1 MNVGEIFEVT
11 ILVTENDTARAFGSG
26 TLEVL
31 ATPKMIALMEMASYK
46 SLEKYLENGQ
56 SSVGTYLDVKHVS
69 ATPVGMKVTAKAEI
83 TVVDGRRV
91 EFNVSAYDVKGLIG
105 EGKHER
111 FIVNDE
117 KFVAK
122 TYQKLEK

>member
-1 MNVGEIFEVT
+1 MNIGEIFEVT

-69 ATPVGMKVTAKAEI
+69 ATPVGMQVKAKAEI
-83 TVVDGRRV
+83 TVIDGRRI
-91 EFNVSAYDVKGLIG
+91 EFNVSAYDEKGLIG

-111 FIVNDE
+111 FVVFSE

-122 TYQKLEK
+122 TYAKLK

>member
-1 MNVGEIFEVT
+1 
-11 ILVTENDTARAFGSG
+11 
-26 TLEVL
+26 
-31 ATPKMIALMEMASYK
+31 MIALMEMASYK

-69 ATPVGMKVTAKAEI
+69 ATPVGMQVTAKAEI
-83 TVVDGRRV
+83 TAVDGRRV
-91 EFNVSAYDVKGLIG
+91 EFNVSAYDEKGLIG

-117 KFVAK
+117 KFIAK
-122 TYQKLEK
+122 TYQKLDK

>member
-91 EFNVSAYDVKGLIG
+91 EFNVSAYDEKGLIG

-111 FIVNDE
+111 YIINE
-117 KFVAK
+117 KKFK
-122 TYQKLEK
+122 ERLFN

>member
-1 MNVGEIFEVT
+1 MNVGETFEVN

-26 TLEVL
+26 TLDVL

-91 EFNVSAYDVKGLIG
+91 EFNVSAYDEKGLIG

>member
-1 MNVGEIFEVT
+1 MNIGEIFEVT

-69 ATPVGMKVTAKAEI
+69 ATPVGMQVKARAEI
-83 TVVDGRRV
+83 IAIDGRRI
-91 EFNVSAYDVKGLIG
+91 EFNVSAYDEKGLIG

-117 KFVAK
+117 KFVAR